1 MSFKDYFTRKF
12 DIAMAVQEEATAA
25 VDYDLCVNRVSECLF
40 SPATESLSEDMEVLC
55 MEHMHVLAALEEK
68 QQAALEA
75 SGNEAVME
83 GFKETVKKYWERF
96 KAFIIKIKNLVVR
109 TIQRVIGYIKT
120 LIMRITAKV
129 VAKLRGKDA
138 KKMEKE
144 VEQGSRFVKKI
155 EVRPN
160 LSKDVETLCGD
171 YQNFL
176 NKFVDDLEK
185 VGDKNA
191 GSKKEIEDLK
201 DRCEDFFDNN
211 QKNKSELIDEILGEA
226 KDVNVTEISKLEA
239 AYNAIKKAKV
249 PKAVDT
255 IKKNILKAIDRV
267 EKEASKKSKT
277 ISSERIA
284 LYTYIVNHSVQ
295 QMNAILAAI
304 QETYVLWLSAR
315 IKVVNAYYNAS
326 EEKEEDE
333 DDDENKSS
341 TKSTTNEEKS
351 AVEKER
357 SKQNVIDDDHDDGYV
372 PGPNGND
379 IVKQAEAKRKAEF
392 ANRMREGRN
401 KKKFARY
408 TDEQDVDPSEAF

>member
-1 MSFKDYFTRKF
+1 MSFKDYITYEF
-12 DIAMAVQEEATAA
+12 DVAMAIQEEAAAA
-25 VDYDLCVNRVSECLF
+25 VDYDLYTNRVSECLF

-55 MEHMHVLAALEEK
+55 MEHMHVLASLEEK
-68 QQAALEA
+68 HQAALEA
-75 SGNEAVME
+75 YDNEAVME

-120 LIMRITAKV
+120 LIMRLAAKV

-144 VEQGSRFVKKI
+144 VTKGSRFVKKI

-171 YQNFL
+171 YQKFL
-176 NKFVDDLEK
+176 DKFVTDLDK
-185 VGDKNA
+185 VGDRNS
-191 GSKKEIEDLK
+191 GSTKKEIEDLK
-201 DRCEDFFDNN
+201 DKCEEFFDNN

-226 KDVNVTEISKLEA
+226 KDMNVTEISTLEA

-249 PKAVDT
+249 PKAVES
-255 IKKNILKAIDRV
+255 IKKNILKCIDKV
-267 EKEASKKSKT
+267 EKEASKKSKS

-284 LYTYIVNHSVQ
+284 LYTYSVNHTVQ

-326 EEKEEDE
+326 EEKEEDNE
-333 DDDENKSS
+333 GSSSFDKEKYLRNVNTIDDSKPEP
-341 TKSTTNEEKS
+341 TEEEK
-351 AVEKER
+351 
-357 SKQNVIDDDHDDGYV
+357 
-372 PGPNGND
+372 
-379 IVKQAEAKRKAEF
+379 
-392 ANRMREGRN
+392 
-401 KKKFARY
+401 KKKAFVKRMTEGKNLKKYSKY
-408 TDEQDVDPSEAF
+408 TDEQEVDPGDAF

>member
-1 MSFKDYFTRKF
+1 MSFKDLTYKF
-12 DIAMAVQEEATAA
+12 DIAMAVQEEAAAA
-25 VDYDLCVNRVSECLF
+25 VDYDLYVNRVSECLF

-75 SGNEAVME
+75 SGDEAVME

-120 LIMRITAKV
+120 LIMRIAAKV

-144 VEQGSRFVKKI
+144 VEKGSRFVKKI

-160 LSKDVETLCGD
+160 LSKDVETLCDD
-171 YQNFL
+171 YQKFL
-176 NKFVDDLEK
+176 TKFTDDLSAI
-185 VGDKNA
+185 GDKNA

-201 DRCEDFFDNN
+201 DKCEDFFDNN
-211 QKNKSELIDEILGEA
+211 QKNKSELIDEVLGEA
-226 KDVNVTEISKLEA
+226 KDVNVTEISTLEN

-249 PKAVDT
+249 PKAVDS

-267 EKEASKKSKT
+267 EREASKKSKS

-284 LYTYIVNHSVQ
+284 LYTYVVNHSVQ

-326 EEKEEDE
+326 EEKEENDSE
-333 DDDENKSS
+333 DGKKSDTKAENKE
-341 TKSTTNEEKS
+341 TS
-351 AVEKER
+351 ALERERNKQDVIIPKPKLGKKGNNIKELVKER
-357 SKQNVIDDDHDDGYV
+357 
-372 PGPNGND
+372 
-379 IVKQAEAKRKAEF
+379 
-392 ANRMREGRN
+392 RN
-401 KKKFARY
+401 QKTFSEY
-408 TDEQDVDPSEAF
+408 TDDQEVDPGDAF